1 MKYLLPQ
8 HSGHNSQH
16 YSFRLKVINYEPISL
31 TTDLWSV
38 GVIAYVLLSGLS
50 PFVGADHSE
59 TFDNITGLKYGFDD
73 PEFQDVTELAKDF
86 ISSLLV
92 LDCKRR
98 PSATMALGH
107 GWLAD
112 DHDVA
117 AGLERKGA
125 NHRSR
130 LGNFLA
136 KQRWQNCVNVTIACS
151 ALREGLESAS
161 TSHVEVGR

>member
-1 MKYLLPQ
+1 M
-8 HSGHNSQH
+8 
-16 YSFRLKVINYEPISL
+16 
-31 TTDLWSV
+31 WSV

-112 DHDVA
+112 DHVMA
-117 AGLERKGA
+117 PGLERKGSA
-125 NHRSR
+125 THRSR

-136 KQRWQNCVNVTIACS
+136 KQRWQNCVNVTLACS
-151 ALREGLESAS
+151 ALRDGLEGAGA
-161 TSHVEVGR
+161 SHVEVGR